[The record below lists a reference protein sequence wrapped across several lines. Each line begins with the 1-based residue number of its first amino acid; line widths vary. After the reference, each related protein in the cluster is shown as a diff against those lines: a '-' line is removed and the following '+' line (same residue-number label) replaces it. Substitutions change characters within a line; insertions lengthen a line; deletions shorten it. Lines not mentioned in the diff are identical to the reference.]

1 MNRRKR
7 KLMCSVMVLSMI
19 MAGTTTA
26 CGANTNTNQT
36 TAQSEASVTNVNTFE
51 YTDGSDTPTST
62 TVNAKVVSISDN
74 TMSLSTGGG
83 NMDTPPSGDMSSSEA
98 PDGNAPADDVSDN
111 STANGSTNST
121 STSNTAVAS
130 NTTDTQPTDAASN
143 TSQNMPPAKPDDTS
157 DNSGDTQS
165 TPPEK
170 PDVDSSSD
178 ASQGTPPEM
187 PDGDNSNGGA
197 QGAPDNNG
205 SGGPGDQTMEPNA
218 TLTLNDTSVLKH
230 QDSTDT
236 ASLSDI
242 SEGSMLSLTFDESG
256 NITEIAISD
265 GMADGMG
272 NAPMGGGGQSSA
284 PDSYTSVNEYSE
296 DATVDGETI
305 TSTGTDENAVLV
317 DSGANVNLNNV
328 TIDRT
333 SSDSTGGDNSSFY
346 GVGATVLTTDG
357 TTKISD
363 ATIKSSAKGA
373 AGVFSYNNGVTYV
386 SDSDITTTED
396 TSGGI
401 HVAGG
406 GTLYAKNLNVD
417 TSGESSAA
425 IRSDRGGGTMVVDG
439 GTYASHGTG
448 SPAVYCTADISVN
461 DATLTATGSEA
472 VCIEGLNSLHL
483 FNCDVSGNMSDSSQ
497 NDTTWTMI
505 IYQSMSG
512 DSEIGES
519 TMQMVGGSLT
529 SENGG
534 LLYTTNTECNLLMS
548 DVDITYADD
557 SEFFLRCT
565 GNANERG
572 WGTTGANGSQCT
584 FTADTQDMQGD
595 VIWDSISELD
605 FYMTNGSSLTGA
617 FVDDES
623 YAGNG
628 GNGYCNVYISKDSTW
643 TVTGDSIITN
653 LYNAGT
659 IVDKDGNTV
668 SVVGTDGTVY
678 VKGNS
683 SYTITVS
690 NYSDSADLSGAATA
704 DTWADKSAGVEF

>member
-1 MNRRKR
+1 M
-7 KLMCSVMVLSMI
+7 
-19 MAGTTTA
+19 
-26 CGANTNTNQT
+26 
-36 TAQSEASVTNVNTFE
+36 
-51 YTDGSDTPTST
+51 
-62 TVNAKVVSISDN
+62 
-74 TMSLSTGGG
+74 
-83 NMDTPPSGDMSSSEA
+83 
-98 PDGNAPADDVSDN
+98 
-111 STANGSTNST
+111 
-121 STSNTAVAS
+121 
-130 NTTDTQPTDAASN
+130 
-143 TSQNMPPAKPDDTS
+143 
-157 DNSGDTQS
+157 
-165 TPPEK
+165 
-170 PDVDSSSD
+170 
-178 ASQGTPPEM
+178 
-187 PDGDNSNGGA
+187 
-197 QGAPDNNG
+197 
-205 SGGPGDQTMEPNA
+205 
-218 TLTLNDTSVLKH
+218 
-230 QDSTDT
+230 
-236 ASLSDI
+236 
-242 SEGSMLSLTFDESG
+242 
-256 NITEIAISD
+256 
-265 GMADGMG
+265 
-272 NAPMGGGGQSSA
+272 
-284 PDSYTSVNEYSE
+284 
-296 DATVDGETI
+296 DGETI

>member
-7 KLMCSVMVLSMI
+7 RLMCSVMVLSMI

-36 TAQSEASVTNVNTFE
+36 TAQSEASVTNGNTFE
-51 YTDGSDTPTST
+51 YTDGSDTPTSS
-62 TVNAKVVSISDN
+62 TVNAKVVSVSDN
-74 TMSLSTGGG
+74 TISLSTGGG
-83 NMDTPPSGDMSSSEA
+83 DMGTPPSGDMSSGEA
-98 PDGNAPADDVSDN
+98 PDGNAPAD
-111 STANGSTNST
+111 AG
-121 STSNTAVAS
+121 
-130 NTTDTQPTDAASN
+130 
-143 TSQNMPPAKPDDTS
+143 S
-157 DNSGDTQS
+157 DNSGDSQS

-170 PDVDSSSD
+170 PDGDSSSD

-187 PDGDNSNGGA
+187 PADDTANGDG

-205 SGGPGDQTMEPNA
+205 SGGPGDQTSEPNA
-218 TLTLNDTSVLKH
+218 TLTLNDTSVLKL

-256 NITEIAISD
+256 NITEITISD
-265 GMADGMG
+265 GMGG
-272 NAPMGGGGQSSA
+272 GAPMGGGGQSSA

-317 DSGANVNLNNV
+317 DSGANVTLNNV

-357 TTKISD
+357 TTKISG
-363 ATIKSSAKGA
+363 ATITSSAKGA

-483 FNCDVSGNMSDSSQ
+483 FNCDVTGNMSDSSQ

-643 TVTGDSIITN
+643 TVTGDSTITN

-668 SVVGTDGTVY
+668 SVVGTDGTAY

>member
-7 KLMCSVMVLSMI
+7 RLMCSVMVLSMI

-36 TAQSEASVTNVNTFE
+36 TAQSEASVTNGNTFE
-51 YTDGSDTPTST
+51 YTDGSDTPIST
-62 TVNAKVVSISDN
+62 TVNAKVVSVSDN
-74 TMSLSTGGG
+74 TISLSTGGG
-83 NMDTPPSGDMSSSEA
+83 DMGTPPSGDMPSGEA
-98 PDGNAPADDVSDN
+98 PDGNAPAD
-111 STANGSTNST
+111 AG
-121 STSNTAVAS
+121 SNTAQ
-130 NTTDTQPTDAASN
+130 DT
-143 TSQNMPPAKPDDTS
+143 PPAKPDDAS
-157 DNSGDTQS
+157 DNSGDSQS

-170 PDVDSSSD
+170 PDGDSSSD
-178 ASQGTPPEM
+178 ASQGTPPET
-187 PDGDNSNGGA
+187 PADDNANGDG

-205 SGGPGDQTMEPNA
+205 SGAPADQTSEPNA
-218 TLTLNDTSVLKH
+218 TLTLNDTSVLKL

-256 NITEIAISD
+256 TITEITISD
-265 GMADGMG
+265 GMAGSVG
-272 NAPMGGGGQSSA
+272 GGAPMGGGGQSSA

-305 TSTGTDENAVLV
+305 TSTDTDENAVLV
-317 DSGANVNLNNV
+317 DSGANVTLNNV

-346 GVGATVLTTDG
+346 GVGATVLTTNG
-357 TTKISD
+357 TTKISG
-363 ATIKSSAKGA
+363 ATITSSAKGA

-386 SDSDITTTED
+386 SDSDITTTDD

-483 FNCDVSGNMSDSSQ
+483 FNCDVTGNMLDSSQ

-643 TVTGDSIITN
+643 TVTGDSTITN

>member
-7 KLMCSVMVLSMI
+7 RLMCSVMVLSMI

-36 TAQSEASVTNVNTFE
+36 TAQSEASVTNGNTFE
-51 YTDGSDTPTST
+51 YTDGSDTPTSS
-62 TVNAKVVSISDN
+62 TVNAKVVSVSDN
-74 TMSLSTGGG
+74 TISLSTGGG
-83 NMDTPPSGDMSSSEA
+83 DMGTPPSGDMSSGEA
-98 PDGNAPADDVSDN
+98 PDGNAPAD
-111 STANGSTNST
+111 AG
-121 STSNTAVAS
+121 
-130 NTTDTQPTDAASN
+130 
-143 TSQNMPPAKPDDTS
+143 S
-157 DNSGDTQS
+157 DNSGDSQS

-170 PDVDSSSD
+170 PDGDSSSD

-187 PDGDNSNGGA
+187 PADDTANGDG

-205 SGGPGDQTMEPNA
+205 SGGPGDQTSEPNA
-218 TLTLNDTSVLKH
+218 TLTLNDTSVLKL

-256 NITEIAISD
+256 NITEITISD
-265 GMADGMG
+265 GMGG
-272 NAPMGGGGQSSA
+272 GAPMGGGGQSSA

-317 DSGANVNLNNV
+317 DSGANVTLNNV

-357 TTKISD
+357 TTKISG
-363 ATIKSSAKGA
+363 ATITSSAKGA

-483 FNCDVSGNMSDSSQ
+483 FNCDVTGNMSDSSQ

-643 TVTGDSIITN
+643 TVTGDSTITN